1 MDNENKYIVTQW
13 VDELSTSKS
22 ECKYVNT
29 CYNTQSVDNDVIIT
43 IIMLRSN
50 FVIKF
55 VLCFSVNME
64 AVKPDHRSQYGLPCH
79 SCHVRFS
86 LLRTKW
92 IYMSYYFLN
101 SISSK
106 NDLCISF
113 RHLGFLM
120 SVTQLCTMAIKTSL
134 PSAGEQDA
142 NIKCNV
148 CVCSEELFIYADVC
162 NSTMTPL

>member
-1 MDNENKYIVTQW
+1 MR
-13 VDELSTSKS
+13 TSFS
-22 ECKYVNT
+22 ACKYVNT
-29 CYNTQSVDNDVIIT
+29 CSNTQSVDNDVIIT
-43 IIMLRSN
+43 IIILRSK

-113 RHLGFLM
+113 RHLGFHT

-134 PSAGEQDA
+134 PSAGEQDS

-148 CVCSEELFIYADVC
+148 WLQRGTIYVY
-162 NSTMTPL
+162 